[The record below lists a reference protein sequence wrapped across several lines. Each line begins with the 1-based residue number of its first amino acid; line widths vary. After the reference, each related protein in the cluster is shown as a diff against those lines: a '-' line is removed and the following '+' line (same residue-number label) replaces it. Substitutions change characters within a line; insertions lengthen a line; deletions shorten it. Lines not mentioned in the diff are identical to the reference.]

1 LLASQIELAYTDEKN
16 MSFLSDVLLQLED
29 GEIRCHELILRQ
41 RSPFFATLFD
51 PSRVW
56 TSERRHTNPN
66 IVTVNLRHV
75 SKKAM
80 DIVLRFLY
88 GDNRTTLFHDLN
100 ESPELIFGS
109 ISNVLKAADELM
121 IDDLKIT
128 CQYALLRLITSRNVL
143 RALEIAD
150 EYKAEQVKKAC
161 LDFLGHNLDFY
172 LETG

>member
-1 LLASQIELAYTDEKN
+1 
-16 MSFLSDVLLQLED
+16 
-29 GEIRCHELILRQ
+29 
-41 RSPFFATLFD
+41 
-51 PSRVW
+51 
-56 TSERRHTNPN
+56 
-66 IVTVNLRHV
+66 
-75 SKKAM
+75 
-80 DIVLRFLY
+80 
-88 GDNRTTLFHDLN
+88 
-100 ESPELIFGS
+100 
-109 ISNVLKAADELM
+109 M